1 MVYALVLTMVF
12 YKTVT
17 LSDLRQ
23 MLCNAAITT
32 GVVLILAST
41 SNVFSWIITMEQ
53 VGPKLGA
60 LFLGHS
66 KIVFLMLVNIL
77 LLFVGTWMDNCPA
90 ILILAPILAP
100 IAVDLGIHPLHFG
113 LIFVYNMVIGLITPP
128 LGQVLFVA
136 CPISNLN
143 LEEVTRGTLPFLIT
157 EIVVLFL
164 LTYVPE
170 LTLWL
175 PRMFGFA

>member
-1 MVYALVLTMVF
+1 MQRKLYHRSCANT
-12 YKTVT
+12 
-17 LSDLRQ
+17 
-23 MLCNAAITT
+23 
-32 GVVLILAST
+32 AST
-41 SNVFSWIITMEQ
+41 SNVQLDHYYGAGRTEVS
-53 VGPKLGA
+53 A

-66 KIVFLMLVNIL
+66 KIVFLALVNIL
-77 LLFVGTWMDNCPA
+77 LLFVGTDGQLSCD
-90 ILILAPILAP
+90 LILAPILAP
-100 IAVDLGIHPLHFG
+100 IAVDGIHPLHFG
-113 LIFVYNMVIGLITPP
+113 LIFVYNMVIGLITPR
-128 LGQVLFVA
+128 GQVLFVA